1 MTTEPVV
8 DSHHRPDRTDAPA
21 GLELRPYQGEPDL
34 KAMVRVFNAA
44 NVEDRIEERISGEAL
59 RNWVEHPSP
68 HFDPGGDIVL
78 AVVDGEVVGY
88 GWTSWVDTTDGL
100 REYATRGHMHPAWR
114 RRRVG
119 TALLRHNEA
128 RLGQLAAGHDSER
141 PRTHAAYAPERRP
154 GAVALLLGAGYQPV
168 RYFFDMVRPT
178 LDDIVVPEPP
188 AGLEVRPI
196 AGREQVR
203 ALFDADVEAFA
214 DHWGGFDASDAS
226 FESWL
231 TDPDFDPSL
240 FVVAFDGDQI
250 AGAVTNTINRHE
262 NEALGRAR
270 GLLDSV
276 FTRRPWRGRG
286 LAAALVARS
295 LVLLRG
301 RGMTSAWLGVDADN
315 PTGALGVYKRA
326 GFAVDLRSS
335 EYRKPMQE
343 MDR

>member
-1 MTTEPVV
+1 
-8 DSHHRPDRTDAPA
+8 
-21 GLELRPYQGEPDL
+21 
-34 KAMVRVFNAA
+34 
-44 NVEDRIEERISGEAL
+44 
-59 RNWVEHPSP
+59 
-68 HFDPGGDIVL
+68 VL
-78 AVVDGEVVGY
+78 ALVDGEAVGY

-100 REYATRGHMHPAWR
+100 REYGTRGYVHPAWR

-119 TALLRHNEA
+119 TAILRHNEA
-128 RLGQLAAGHDSER
+128 RLRRLAAGHDTDR
-141 PRTHAAYAPERRP
+141 PRTYGAYAPERRP

-178 LDDIVVPEPP
+178 LDEISVPDLPD
-188 AGLEVRPI
+188 GLEVRPV
-196 AGREQVR
+196 AARDQVR

-250 AGAVTNTINRHE
+250 AGAVVNTINRHE

-270 GLLDSV
+270 GLLESV

-286 LAAALVARS
+286 LAGALVARS
-295 LVLLRG
+295 LLLLRD

-315 PTGALGVYKRA
+315 PTGALGVYERA
-326 GFAVDLRSS
+326 GFVVDVRSS
-335 EYRKPMQE
+335 GYRKPMQE

>member
-1 MTTEPVV
+1 MTTEPMT
-8 DSHHRPDRTDAPA
+8 DSPDTTDRTDAPA
-21 GLELRPYQGEPDL
+21 GLELRPFRGEPDL
-34 KAMVRVFNAA
+34 AAMVRVLTAA
-44 NVEDRIEERISGEAL
+44 NEEDRIEERVPVEGL

-68 HFDPGGDIVL
+68 HFDPAGDIVL
-78 AVVDGEVVGY
+78 AVVDGEAVGY

-100 REYATRGHMHPAWR
+100 REYGTRGYVHPAWR

-119 TALLRHNEA
+119 TAILRHNEA
-128 RLGQLAAGHDSER
+128 RLRRLAAGHDTRR
-141 PRTHAAYAPERRP
+141 PRTYAAYAPERRP
-154 GAVALLLGAGYQPV
+154 GAVALLLGAGYLPV

-178 LDDIVVPEPP
+178 LDDIVVPELP
-188 AGLEVRPI
+188 AGLEIRPI

-203 ALFDADVEAFA
+203 VLFDADVEAFA

-240 FVVAFDGDQI
+240 FVVAFDGDEI

-262 NEALGRAR
+262 NEQLGRAR

-295 LVLLRG
+295 LLLLRE

-315 PTGALGVYKRA
+315 PTGALGVYERA
-326 GFAVDLRSS
+326 GFVVDLRST
-335 EYRKPMQE
+335 EYRKPLQE

>member
-100 REYATRGHMHPAWR
+100 REYATRGHLHPAWR

>member
-100 REYATRGHMHPAWR
+100 REYATRGHLHPAWR

-141 PRTHAAYAPERRP
+141 PRTYAAYAPERRP